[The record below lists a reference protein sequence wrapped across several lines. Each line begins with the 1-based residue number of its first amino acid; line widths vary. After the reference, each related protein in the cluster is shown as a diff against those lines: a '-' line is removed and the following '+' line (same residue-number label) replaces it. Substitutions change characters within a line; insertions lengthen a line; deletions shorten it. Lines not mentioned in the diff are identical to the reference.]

1 MRDFLI
7 DTNIWEYWFNPK
19 REPQHSNVLKRVG
32 ELKQQFENG
41 KNPFRVWISSV
52 TWGEIEFGYK
62 CQTKKDG
69 SLETQFRQFIHSI
82 APIEFIIDKHVTPEY
97 GRIRAMLFEKFGPID
112 KRINGRR
119 PEQLIDPVT
128 SLQLKIQ
135 ENDLW
140 IVSQAITRDF
150 TLVTNDRASF
160 KPLLEVASEE
170 LHIENWAD
178 ANSP

>member
-19 REPQHSNVLKRVG
+19 REPQHSNVLKCVG

-52 TWGEIEFGYK
+52 TWGEIEFGYQWQK
-62 CQTKKDG
+62 KKDG
-69 SLETQFRQFIHSI
+69 SLETQFRQFISDI
-82 APIEFIIDKHVTPEY
+82 APIEFQIDKHVAREY
-97 GRIRAMLFEKFGPID
+97 GRIRAVLFEKFGPKDKKID
-112 KRINGRR
+112 GRR

-128 SLQLKIQ
+128 SLELGIQ

-140 IVSQAITRDF
+140 ITAQAVTF
-150 TLVTNDRASF
+150 NLTLVTNDKRMARIR
-160 KPLLEVASEE
+160 EVAGEE
-170 LHIENWAD
+170 LYIENWA
-178 ANSP
+178 AEKP